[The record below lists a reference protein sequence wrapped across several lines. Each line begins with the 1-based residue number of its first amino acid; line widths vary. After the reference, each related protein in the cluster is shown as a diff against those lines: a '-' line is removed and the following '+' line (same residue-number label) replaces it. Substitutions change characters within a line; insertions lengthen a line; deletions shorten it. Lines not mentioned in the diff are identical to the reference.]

1 MATGAPGNS
10 FSRWS
15 PTPPERGSFP
25 LDHDGECKQ
34 QMVEYLKCMK
44 FTENL
49 NAPNCRVLAKKYLKC
64 RMDNQLMD
72 ESEWDSLGLV
82 NLPNDTTEP
91 KKSQIGTNSSISSS
105 QNLKGGNSSANTTLA
120 GGDVEKSKD

>member
-34 QMVEYLKCMK
+34 QMMDYLKCMK

-49 NAPNCRVLAKKYLKC
+49 NAPNCRVLAKNYLKC

-72 ESEWDSLGLV
+72 KSEWDSLGLV
-82 NLPNDTTEP
+82 NLPNDTTDSP
-91 KKSQIGTNSSISSS
+91 KNQNGANPRISSS
-105 QNLKGGNSSANTTLA
+105 QDLKGGKSETNRLA
-120 GGDVEKSKD
+120 GGDVRKSKD